1 MGDFMQSLKGVC
13 ISFIDPAGEV
23 MDATSVVNIAE
34 CFSAN
39 DFWFHSPGDNGF
51 VAFGAT
57 RCNQFFMP
65 FSQAVTP
72 KIWGVIGTWLAAGET
87 RRLQITV
94 GEEKSEADSLSG
106 VLENLERILYT
117 FSSMHSDKSI

>member
-1 MGDFMQSLKGVC
+1 MRSLKGIC
-13 ISFIDPAGEV
+13 ISFIDPVGEA
-23 MDATSVVNIAE
+23 MDAASVVNIAE

-39 DFWFHSPGDNGF
+39 DFCFHSPGTNGF

-72 KIWGVIGTWLAAGET
+72 KIWGVIGTWLAAGER
-87 RRLQITV
+87 RRLQIIV
-94 GEEKSEADSLSG
+94 GEEKSETDSLSG
-106 VLENLERILYT
+106 VLEKLERILCA
-117 FSSMHSDKSI
+117 FGSVHSDKSI

>member
-1 MGDFMQSLKGVC
+1 MGYCMQSLNGIC

-23 MDATSVVNIAE
+23 MDAGSVVAIAA

-39 DFWFHSPGDNGF
+39 DFWFDFPDANGF

-72 KIWGVIGTWLAAGET
+72 KIWGVIGTWLAAGEK

-94 GEEKSEADSLSG
+94 GEEKSETDSLSG
-106 VLENLERILYT
+106 VLEKLERILYT
-117 FSSMHSDKSI
+117 FSSIHSHSSI

>member
-1 MGDFMQSLKGVC
+1 MGNCMQLLKGIC

-23 MDATSVVNIAE
+23 MDAASFVNISE

-39 DFWFHSPGDNGF
+39 DFWFDFPDANAF
-51 VAFGAT
+51 VVFGAT

-65 FSQAVTP
+65 FSQAVAP
-72 KIWGVIGTWLAAGET
+72 KIWGVIGTWLAAGEK

-94 GEEKSEADSLSG
+94 GEEKSETDSLSG
-106 VLENLERILYT
+106 VLDKLERILYT
-117 FSSMHSDKSI
+117 FSSIHSDGLI

>member
-1 MGDFMQSLKGVC
+1 MQLLKGIY

-23 MDATSVVNIAE
+23 MDAASLVNIAE

-39 DFWFHSPGDNGF
+39 DFWFDFPDANAF

-72 KIWGVIGTWLAAGET
+72 KIWGVIGTWLAAGEK

-94 GEEKSEADSLSG
+94 GEEKSETDSLPG
-106 VLENLERILYT
+106 VLEKLERILYT
-117 FSSMHSDKSI
+117 FSSIHSDGLI

>member
-1 MGDFMQSLKGVC
+1 
-13 ISFIDPAGEV
+13 
-23 MDATSVVNIAE
+23 MDVASVVNIAE

-39 DFWFHSPGDNGF
+39 DFWFYPPMSNEF

-57 RCNQFFMP
+57 RCNLFFMP

-72 KIWGVIGTWLAAGET
+72 KIWGVIGAWLAGGEK

-94 GEEKSEADSLSG
+94 GEEKSETDSLSG
-106 VLENLERILYT
+106 VLEVLERIL
-117 FSSMHSDKSI
+117 FIFNSICGDRSN